1 MANVGEGV
9 IDIITFPFELW
20 QERLSKSVNIVGC
33 RKPYPEGYLNCTML
47 ENEAKLMLCTKKKV
61 KLDMTYEQVVYLKF
75 IGLKVTRTGN
85 IFENKGYEI
94 KQVEI
99 NIKNPGFSSKIWI
112 P

>member
-47 ENEAKLMLCTKKKV
+47 EKEAKLMLCMKKKV
-61 KLDMTYEQVVYLKF
+61 NLGMTYEQVVYLKF
-75 IGLKVTRTGN
+75 IDLKETQTGN

-94 KQVEI
+94 K
-99 NIKNPGFSSKIWI
+99 
-112 P
+112 